1 MKRFRMAAAIAL
13 LGTASSLFGVT
24 AASASVSKPSASV
37 PVVTYKVTHKFTVN
51 HNGARE
57 VETCEGVISLTKS
70 KAFPG
75 HIQGH
80 AWVEGC
86 APDPAVTCAQTAD
99 MQTEN
104 IHTGV
109 WDADGDG
116 KTHHGCA
123 GEVDASIRTN
133 ACSATRIL
141 LAYRI
146 MGIFVVI
153 DSQGQK
159 LTWHGP
165 GHVLKVTRIC

>member
-1 MKRFRMAAAIAL
+1 MKRFAMTAVLIL
-13 LGTASSLFGVT
+13 LAVASSLYGVT
-24 AASASVSKPSASV
+24 TASASVSKPHANDNV
-37 PVVTYKVTHKFTVN
+37 IVYKFT
-51 HNGARE
+51 HTFTIHRNGAKE
-57 VETCEGVISLTKS
+57 TETCVGAASITKS

-75 HIQGH
+75 HIQGL

-99 MQTEN
+99 LQTEN

-123 GEVDASIRTN
+123 GQVDASIRTN
-133 ACSATRIL
+133 ACSATDIV
-141 LAYRI
+141 LAYRT

-153 DSQGQK
+153 DSQGQR
-159 LTWHGP
+159 LAWHGP
-165 GHVLKVTRIC
+165 SKVLNVTRIC